1 MSVKTV
7 EHYRR
12 SKIHPKKLTLWVA
25 LVSIV
30 MMFTALTSAYIVR
43 QSAGNWLEFPL
54 PDIFYYNTLVILA
67 SSLTLH
73 GCYLAFKRGA
83 EAGYKILM
91 VLTFILGLAFLYLQY
106 VGWEQL
112 VTMGVPLKTNPSGDF
127 VYAISGIHA
136 AHVLGGITILIVAMI
151 VAFRLPFK
159 VTPARKLRLELSLT
173 YWHFVDVLW
182 IYLILFLS
190 LQR

>member
-1 MSVKTV
+1 MS
-7 EHYRR
+7 
-12 SKIHPKKLTLWVA
+12 

-43 QSAGNWLEFPL
+43 QAAGNWLEFPL

-73 GCYLAFKRGA
+73 GCYVAFKRGA
-83 EAGYKILM
+83 EASYKALLI
-91 VLTFILGLAFLYLQY
+91 LTFLLGLVFLYLQY
-106 VGWEQL
+106 AGWEEL
-112 VTMGVPLKTNPSGDF
+112 VAMGVPLKTNPSGDF

-136 AHVLGGITILIVAMI
+136 AHVLGGITILIVALI

>member
-1 MSVKTV
+1 
-7 EHYRR
+7 
-12 SKIHPKKLTLWVA
+12 
-25 LVSIV
+25 
-30 MMFTALTSAYIVR
+30 
-43 QSAGNWLEFPL
+43 
-54 PDIFYYNTLVILA
+54 
-67 SSLTLH
+67 
-73 GCYLAFKRGA
+73 
-83 EAGYKILM
+83 M
-91 VLTFILGLAFLYLQY
+91 VLTFLLGLAFLYLQY

-112 VTMGVPLKTNPSGDF
+112 VAMGVPLKTNPSGDF

-136 AHVLGGITILIVAMI
+136 AHVLGGITILIVALI